1 LEGFVYKVIHTQVGI
16 HGYVSILDEVH
27 FLATQSDGQLEA
39 AVIEKRGQSL
49 FISLG
54 RRYVRHFNQAQRRS
68 GTLWEGRYRATVIDG
83 EQYLLTCLR
92 YVEMNPVRAGMVA
105 SPADYPWSSHRVHAD
120 GAPSSLV
127 TPHPLSLAL
136 GPTPGARQAACR
148 ALFRS
153 DPDDAEL
160 TVIREATNK
169 AWALGNDRFRDE
181 VAQLTQRRV
190 SPAPRGRPR
199 KEEACDVA

>member
-1 LEGFVYKVIHTQVGI
+1 
-16 HGYVSILDEVH
+16 
-27 FLATQSDGQLEA
+27 
-39 AVIEKRGQSL
+39 
-49 FISLG
+49 
-54 RRYVRHFNQAQRRS
+54 
-68 GTLWEGRYRATVIDG
+68 VIDG